1 MKNELKLEGIQ
12 MLLVVAILM
21 IFLGESFFARAMAF
35 RLKAESPRSFEKCSR
50 KISSQKKVY

>member
-1 MKNELKLEGIQ
+1 

-21 IFLGESFFARAMAF
+21 IFLGESFFARAIAF